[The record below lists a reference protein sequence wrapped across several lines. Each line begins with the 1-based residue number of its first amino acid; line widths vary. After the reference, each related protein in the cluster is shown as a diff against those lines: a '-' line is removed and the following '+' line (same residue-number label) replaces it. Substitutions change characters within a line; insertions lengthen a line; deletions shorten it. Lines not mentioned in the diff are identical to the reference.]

1 MKNIC
6 GVSVLDHK
14 FEQLKRYNI
23 AEIFDPTPTDM
34 AQQVKKK
41 LAEPG
46 NPDAAPSIKTEL
58 SQDTATDSPAASM
71 DMS

>member
-1 MKNIC
+1 
-6 GVSVLDHK
+6 
-14 FEQLKRYNI
+14 
-23 AEIFDPTPTDM
+23 M

-41 LAEPG
+41 IAEPE

-58 SQDTATDSPAASM
+58 SQDSTTVSPAM

>member
-1 MKNIC
+1 M
-6 GVSVLDHK
+6 GHK
-14 FEQLKRYNI
+14 FDQLKRYNI

-41 LAEPG
+41 IAEPD

-58 SQDTATDSPAASM
+58 SQDNATDPPAATM
-71 DMS
+71 DES